1 MSTKTTRIDSRLIS
15 LNSADAF
22 LKNNGTFLSDV
33 IFRLPGLL
41 KKESDIRHV
50 QYQVVDSQIPVSF
63 YNVNYTNNVL
73 NYQIASTNYS
83 ISADVGNYSFTSLA
97 TNLITKFLTNGHIF
111 TITINKNN
119 GIVTFSTTATN
130 FTFLL
135 AGSSMFSILGLLT
148 TKNST
153 SFNLVCDYPFNVLG
167 VTKIKI
173 VSQMFN
179 SYNIDSKNNGLS
191 NNLALIPVDQP
202 SFGLIVYENKSNS
215 KYTLRTD
222 TLDEIDLQ
230 FFDQNNNLIN
240 FNNINWELTILLE
253 ITRVVEELSTTEMGE
268 ILKQQNKILGD
279 LINQNQANQQPIAEQ
294 PEVEQ
299 PINPIQTDDLE
310 FFLYSNPNLII

>member
-1 MSTKTTRIDSRLIS
+1 MAKTTRIDSRLIS
-15 LNSADAF
+15 LNSADAY
-22 LKNNGTFLSDV
+22 LKNNSTFLSDV
-33 IFRLPGLL
+33 IFRLPGLI
-41 KKESDIRHV
+41 KKERDIKHV

-73 NYQIASTNYS
+73 NYQISSVNYT
-83 ISADVGNYSFTSLA
+83 IIGDPGNYSFTSLA
-97 TNLITKFLTNGHIF
+97 TNLIAKFLTNGHIF

-119 GIVTFSTTATN
+119 GIVTFSTTSTN
-130 FTFLL
+130 FIFQS
-135 AGSSMFSILGLLT
+135 GSIFNILGLT
-148 TKNST
+148 ASKNST
-153 SFNLVCDYPFNVLG
+153 SFNLVCDYPFNLLG
-167 VTKIKI
+167 ITKIKI

-222 TLDEIDLQ
+222 TLDEIDFQ
-230 FFDQNNNLIN
+230 FVDQNNNLIN
-240 FNNINWELTILLE
+240 FNNIDWQLTILLE
-253 ITRVVEELSTTEMGE
+253 ITREVEEFSTSEMSE

-279 LINQNQANQQPIAEQ
+279 LISQKNQPAIQQ

-299 PINPIQTDDLE
+299 PINPIQTDDLD
-310 FFLYSNPNLII
+310 FFLYSNPNIKL

>member
-1 MSTKTTRIDSRLIS
+1 MSKSTRIDSRLIS
-15 LNSADAF
+15 LNSSNAY
-22 LKNNGTFLSDV
+22 LKNNLNFLSDV

-41 KKESDIRHV
+41 KKESDIKHV
-50 QYQVVDSQIPVSF
+50 QYQIVDAQIPVSF

-73 NYQIASTNYS
+73 NYQISSVNYS

-97 TNLITKFLTNGHIF
+97 TNLIAKFLANGHIF
-111 TITINKNN
+111 SITINKQN
-119 GIVTFSTTATN
+119 GLVTFSTTGTN
-130 FTFLL
+130 FIFQV
-135 AGSSMFSILGLLT
+135 SSMFNILGLLAN
-148 TKNST
+148 KNST

-167 VTKIKI
+167 ITKIKI

-179 SYNIDSKNNGLS
+179 SYNIDSANNGLS

-230 FFDQNNNLIN
+230 ILDQNNNLIN
-240 FNNINWELTILLE
+240 FNNIDWQITLLLE
-253 ITRVVEELSTTEMGE
+253 ITREVEQQSQTEMAD
-268 ILKQQNKILGD
+268 ILKEQNKILGD
-279 LINQNQANQQPIAEQ
+279 LINQQNQQ

-299 PINPIQTDDLE
+299 PINPIQTDDLD

>member
-1 MSTKTTRIDSRLIS
+1 MSTKSTRIDSRLIS

-73 NYQIASTNYS
+73 NYQIASINYS

-97 TNLITKFLTNGHIF
+97 TNLIAKFLTNGHTF

-135 AGSSMFSILGLLT
+135 AGSSMFSIIGLIA

-153 SFNLVCDYPFNVLG
+153 SFNLVADYPFNVLG

-230 FFDQNNNLIN
+230 WFDQNNNLIN

-253 ITRVVEELSTTEMGE
+253 ITRVVEELSTTEMGD

-279 LINQNQANQQPIAEQ
+279 LINQNQQPIAEQ

>member
-1 MSTKTTRIDSRLIS
+1 MSKTTRIDSRLIS
-15 LNSADAF
+15 LNSSDAL

-97 TNLITKFLTNGHIF
+97 TNLISKFLTNGHIF
-111 TITINKNN
+111 TITINKQN

-130 FTFLL
+130 FIFQS
-135 AGSSMFSILGLLT
+135 GSIFNILGLT
-148 TKNST
+148 GSKNST
-153 SFNLVCDYPFNVLG
+153 SFNLICDFPFNVLG
-167 VTKIKI
+167 ITKIKI
-173 VSQMFN
+173 VSQLFN
-179 SYNIDSKNNGLS
+179 SYNIDSANNGLS

-215 KYTLRTD
+215 KYTLRTE

-230 FFDQNNNLIN
+230 FYDQNNNLIN
-240 FNNINWELTILLE
+240 FNNIDWQLTILME
-253 ITRVVEELSTTEMGE
+253 ITRVVEELSTTEMAD
-268 ILKQQNKILGD
+268 ILKEQNKILGD
-279 LINQNQANQQPIAEQ
+279 LINQSNQTNQPAVEQ

>member
-15 LNSADAF
+15 LNSSNAL

-50 QYQVVDSQIPVSF
+50 QYQIIDAQIPVSF

-73 NYQIASTNYS
+73 NYQISSINYS
-83 ISADVGNYSFTSLA
+83 ITADPGNYSFTSLA
-97 TNLITKFLTNGHIF
+97 TNLISKFLTNGHIF
-111 TITINKNN
+111 TITINKQN
-119 GIVTFSTTATN
+119 GLVTFSTISTN
-130 FTFLL
+130 FIFQS
-135 AGSSMFSILGLLT
+135 GSIFNILGLT
-148 TKNST
+148 GSKNST

-167 VTKIKI
+167 ITKIKI
-173 VSQMFN
+173 VSQFFN
-179 SYNIDSKNNGLS
+179 SYNIDSANNGLS

-222 TLDEIDLQ
+222 TLDEIDL
-230 FFDQNNNLIN
+230 FFYDQNNNLIN
-240 FNNINWELTILLE
+240 FNNINWDLTILME
-253 ITRVVEELSTTEMGE
+253 ITRVSEELSTTEMAD
-268 ILKQQNKILGD
+268 ILKEQNKILGD
-279 LINQNQANQQPIAEQ
+279 LINQANQPAIEQ

-299 PINPIQTDDLE
+299 PINPITTDDLG

>member
-15 LNSADAF
+15 LNSADAY
-22 LKNNGTFLSDV
+22 LKNNTTFLSDV
-33 IFRLPGLL
+33 LFKLPGLL

-73 NYQIASTNYS
+73 NYQIASVNYS
-83 ISADVGNYSFTSLA
+83 ITATPGNYNFTSLA
-97 TNLITKFLTNGHIF
+97 TNLISKFLTNGHTF
-111 TITINKNN
+111 TITINKQT
-119 GIVTFSTTATN
+119 GIITFSTTTTN

-135 AGSSMFSILGLLT
+135 GSSMFSILGLLT

-153 SFNLVCDYPFNVLG
+153 SFNLVADYPFNVLG

-173 VSQMFN
+173 VSQFFN
-179 SYNIDSKNNGLS
+179 SYNVDSKNNGLS

-253 ITRVVEELSTTEMGE
+253 ITREVEQQSTTEMGE

-279 LINQNQANQQPIAEQ
+279 LINQNQANQQPIEQPEAEQ
-294 PEVEQ
+294 PL
-299 PINPIQTDDLE
+299 NPIQTDDLE

>member
-73 NYQIASTNYS
+73 NYQIASINYS
-83 ISADVGNYSFTSLA
+83 ITADPGNYSFTSLA
-97 TNLITKFLTNGHIF
+97 TNLIAKFLANGHIF

-130 FTFLL
+130 FTFFSS
-135 AGSSMFSILGLLT
+135 SSMFSILGLIAT
-148 TKNST
+148 TNST
-153 SFNLVCDYPFNVLG
+153 SFNLTCVYPFNVLG

-173 VSQMFN
+173 VSQFFN

>member
-1 MSTKTTRIDSRLIS
+1 MSKSTRIDSRLIS
-15 LNSADAF
+15 LNSADAYI
-22 LKNNGTFLSDV
+22 KNNSTFLSNV

-41 KKESDIRHV
+41 KKESDIKHV
-50 QYQVVDSQIPVSF
+50 QYQIVDAQVPVSF

-73 NYQIASTNYS
+73 NYQISSVNYS
-83 ISADVGNYSFTSLA
+83 ITANPGNYSFTSLA
-97 TNLITKFLTNGHIF
+97 TNLISKFLTNGHIF

-135 AGSSMFSILGLLT
+135 GSSMFTVLGLLA

-153 SFNLVCDYPFNVLG
+153 SFNLVCDYPFSVLG

-173 VSQMFN
+173 VSQFFN
-179 SYNIDSKNNGLS
+179 SYNIDSANNGLS

-240 FNNINWELTILLE
+240 FNNINWQITILFE
-253 ITRVVEELSTTEMGE
+253 ITREVEQQSQTEMAD
-268 ILKQQNKILGD
+268 ILKEQNKILGD
-279 LINQNQANQQPIAEQ
+279 LINQQNQEPIEQ

-299 PINPIQTDDLE
+299 PINPIQTDDLD
-310 FFLYSNPNLII
+310 FFLYSNPNLIV

>member
-1 MSTKTTRIDSRLIS
+1 MSKSTRIDSRLIS
-15 LNSADAF
+15 LNSADAY
-22 LKNNGTFLSDV
+22 LKNNTSFLSDV

-41 KKESDIRHV
+41 KKESDIKHV
-50 QYQVVDSQIPVSF
+50 QYQIVDSQIPVSF

-73 NYQIASTNYS
+73 NYQIASINYS
-83 ISADVGNYSFTSLA
+83 ITATPGNYSFTSLA
-97 TNLITKFLTNGHIF
+97 TNLIAKFLANGHTF
-111 TITINKNN
+111 TITINKQN
-119 GIVTFSTTATN
+119 GLVTFSTTATN

-135 AGSSMFSILGLLT
+135 AGSSIFSILGLVAT
-148 TKNST
+148 TNST
-153 SFNLVCDYPFNVLG
+153 SFNLTCIYPFNVLG

-173 VSQMFN
+173 VSQFFN

-230 FFDQNNNLIN
+230 FYDQNNNLIN
-240 FNNINWELTILLE
+240 FNNIDWQITILME
-253 ITRVVEELSTTEMGE
+253 ITREVEQQSQTEMAD
-268 ILKQQNKILGD
+268 ILKEQNKILGD
-279 LINQNQANQQPIAEQ
+279 LISQQNQPVSEQ

-299 PINPIQTDDLE
+299 PINPIQTDDLD
-310 FFLYSNPNLII
+310 FFLYSNPNLVI